1 MSGGVLIM
9 AGGTGG
15 HIFPG
20 LAVAAELRARGVPV
34 AWLGARGAMETTAVP
49 NAGLDLHVVDIAG
62 LRGKGAARWIAL
74 PFHLA
79 RAVLQARRVLRRL
92 APACALS
99 FGGYASGPGGL
110 AAWLSGVPLVIHEQ
124 NRVPGLT
131 NRVLARFARRVLQA
145 FSGTFAESRQA
156 RTCGNPVRASVLQL
170 PAPAERLSG
179 RDGPARLL
187 VTGGSQGARVLNTL
201 LPAALAH
208 LPGELRPVVR
218 HQCGRGRED
227 ETRAAY
233 RAAGVEAELSEFID
247 DMASAYAEA
256 DLVVCRSGALTVSEL
271 AAAGVASVL
280 IPFPHAV
287 DDHQARNAE
296 VLVEAGAARALNER
310 GLDAEHLAGVLHVLL
325 ADRALL
331 RDMAERALSVAQPR
345 AAQCVA
351 DACAEWVTA

>member
-20 LAVAAELRARGVPV
+20 LAVAAELRARGIPV
-34 AWLGARGAMETTAVP
+34 AWLGARGAMESTAVP
-49 NAGLDLHVVDIAG
+49 QAGLDLHVVDITG
-62 LRGKGAARWIAL
+62 LRGKGAGRWLAL

-79 RAVLQARRVLRRL
+79 RAVLQARRVLHRL

-110 AAWLSGVPLVIHEQ
+110 AAWLSGVPLLIHEQ

-145 FSGTFAESRQA
+145 FPGTFAESRQA
-156 RTCGNPVRASVLQL
+156 RTCGNPVRTAVLEL
-170 PAPAERLSG
+170 PGPAERLSG
-179 RDGPARLL
+179 RTGRARVL

-201 LPAALAH
+201 LPAALAQ
-208 LPGELRPVVR
+208 LPAELRPLVR
-218 HQCGRGRED
+218 HQCGRGRRD
-227 ETRAAY
+227 ETLAAY
-233 RAAGVEAELSEFID
+233 RAAGIEVELKEFID
-247 DMASAYAEA
+247 DMAAAYAEA
-256 DLVVCRSGALTVSEL
+256 DLVVCRAGALTVSEL
-271 AAAGVASVL
+271 AAAGVASLL

-296 VLVEAGAARALNER
+296 VLVNQGAARALHEQ
-310 GLDAEHLAGVLHVLL
+310 GLDAERLAGVLHVLL
-325 ADRALL
+325 ADRPLL
-331 RDMAERALSVAQPR
+331 RDMAERARGVAQPR

-351 DACAEWVTA
+351 DACAEWVAA

>member
-20 LAVAAELRARGVPV
+20 LAVAEELRARGIPV
-34 AWLGARGAMETTAVP
+34 AWLGARGAMEATAVP
-49 NAGLDLHVVDIAG
+49 RAGLELHLVDIAG
-62 LRGKGAARWIAL
+62 LRGKGAARWLAL
-74 PFHLA
+74 PFRLT
-79 RAVLQARRVLRRL
+79 RAVWQARRILRRL

-145 FSGTFAESRQA
+145 FPGTFAESRQA
-156 RTCGNPVRASVLQL
+156 RTCGNPVRAPVLHL
-170 PAPAERLSG
+170 PPPDERLSG
-179 RDGPARLL
+179 RSGPARVL

-201 LPAALAH
+201 LPAALGH
-208 LPGELRPVVR
+208 LPAELRPGVR
-218 HQCGRGRED
+218 HQCGRGRLE

-233 RAAGVEAELSEFID
+233 REAGLDAQITEFID
-247 DMASAYAEA
+247 DMAAAYAEA
-256 DLVVCRSGALTVSEL
+256 DLVVCRAGALTVSEL

-280 IPFPHAV
+280 VPFPHAV

-296 VLVEAGAARALNER
+296 VLAEQGAARVVPEA
-310 GLDAEHLAGVLHVLL
+310 GLDAQRLAGLLHLLL
-325 ADRALL
+325 ADRPQLL
-331 RDMAERALSVAQPR
+331 EMARRARAVAHPR